1 MTLFEIKIE
10 TDAPE
15 KYSVLVEGATL
26 ELATAAAVQAVQLK
40 KADATVEATKGQ
52 LVKRQ
57 MIVIQSGQK
66 PIYLGVD

>member
-1 MTLFEIKIE
+1 MTLFEIKVE

-15 KYSVLVEGATL
+15 KYSALVEAATL
-26 ELATAAAVQAVQLK
+26 DLATAGAVQAIQAK
-40 KADATVEATKGQ
+40 KPDAAVEATNGK